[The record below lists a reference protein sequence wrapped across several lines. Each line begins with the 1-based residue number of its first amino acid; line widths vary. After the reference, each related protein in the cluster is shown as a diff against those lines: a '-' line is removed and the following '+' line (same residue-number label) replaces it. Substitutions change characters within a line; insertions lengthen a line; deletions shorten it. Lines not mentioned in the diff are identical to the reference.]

1 MAASII
7 SGGAPKNFI
16 PSEPSFALFRTH
28 SLASSGDFTL
38 ELKVEKEKIL
48 GAIISFFLLLFFN
61 SNFRAFEREP
71 PGSLI
76 EVIPCA
82 IHSLNTYS
90 GLAPCDLPPI

>member
-28 SLASSGDFTL
+28 SLASSTDFTL
-38 ELKVEKEKIL
+38 ELKVEKEIIL
-48 GAIISFFLLLFFN
+48 GAIISFFKLLFFN
-61 SNFRAFEREP
+61 SNLRFWESDP

-76 EVIPCA
+76 VVIP
-82 IHSLNTYS
+82 
-90 GLAPCDLPPI
+90 